1 MIWLNESIFNSSQVK
16 IFKFIICLSWI
27 YVSAC
32 QNSRWFINSN
42 LRNSSF
48 KNSTIWL
55 AKSTLDPV
63 QLKTSKQPFTFL
75 QFISACK
82 KSHWLLSL
90 LSRYLIKIWLVES
103 IFEDVKLNW
112 NLQAIFL
119 YLMSLYLHAKNQVEF

>member
-48 KNSTIWL
+48 KNSTIRL
-55 AKSTLDPV
+55 AKSTLDLV

-90 LSRYLIKIWLVES
+90 LSRYLISQEHFWGCQT
-103 IFEDVKLNW
+103 KLKFTSY
-112 NLQAIFL
+112 LL